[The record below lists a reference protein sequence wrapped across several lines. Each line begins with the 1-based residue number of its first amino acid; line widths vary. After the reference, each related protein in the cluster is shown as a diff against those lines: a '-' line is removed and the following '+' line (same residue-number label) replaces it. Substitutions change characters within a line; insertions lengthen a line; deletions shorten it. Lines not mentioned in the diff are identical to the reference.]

1 MNRFGVKSRS
11 VSMLVVAVLRSFLI
25 TVNFSSFDL
34 ISGVVSNLFSSCD
47 KFMRLAEEILPAD
60 EYSVIL
66 REQDKK
72 RAIYL

>member
-11 VSMLVVAVLRSFLI
+11 VSMLVVAGLRSFLI